1 MINEQAEF
9 SSFRDPSGFL
19 FYRNAVLFRQVNQC
33 YQKHYDWMMESKL
46 YEDLIAQKLIIPHEE
61 VPILDPPQPEMA
73 YKLIKPEKVEFIS
86 YPYEWTFHQLRSAA
100 LTTLRI
106 ARVALDHGMILKD
119 ASAYNLQF
127 HKGRWQLIDT
137 LSFEIY
143 QEGEPW
149 IAYQQFCRHFL
160 APLAMM
166 AYKDTRLGLASRIF
180 IDGIPLDLA
189 ASTLPFRT
197 KLRLGL
203 LTHIH
208 LHARSQKKYADKG
221 LAKQETQGKF
231 SQKALVGL
239 LDSLRN
245 SVKGLSMALPKT
257 EWADYYED
265 MNYSDEAFEE
275 KKAIVRAFIE
285 QVNPSMVWDLGANT
299 GEFSRL
305 ASEKGIFTVAFD
317 FDPGAVSQ
325 NYFRVRKNQ
334 DTRLLPLVMD
344 LKNPSPGLGWGHQER
359 QSLIDRGP
367 ADLVLALA
375 LVHHLAISNNVPLTR
390 LSNFFKRI
398 CQHLIIEFV
407 PKSDSQVQRLLQSRK
422 DIFDDYSVSS
432 FETAFEYNYDII
444 QRHSLS
450 GSERVLY
457 LMRAKDQ

>member
-1 MINEQAEF
+1 
-9 SSFRDPSGFL
+9 
-19 FYRNAVLFRQVNQC
+19 
-33 YQKHYDWMMESKL
+33 
-46 YEDLIAQKLIIPHEE
+46 
-61 VPILDPPQPEMA
+61 
-73 YKLIKPEKVEFIS
+73 
-86 YPYEWTFHQLRSAA
+86 
-100 LTTLRI
+100 
-106 ARVALDHGMILKD
+106 
-119 ASAYNLQF
+119 
-127 HKGRWQLIDT
+127 
-137 LSFEIY
+137 
-143 QEGEPW
+143 
-149 IAYQQFCRHFL
+149 
-160 APLAMM
+160 
-166 AYKDTRLGLASRIF
+166 
-180 IDGIPLDLA
+180 
-189 ASTLPFRT
+189 
-197 KLRLGL
+197 
-203 LTHIH
+203 
-208 LHARSQKKYADKG
+208 
-221 LAKQETQGKF
+221 
-231 SQKALVGL
+231 
-239 LDSLRN
+239 
-245 SVKGLSMALPKT
+245 
-257 EWADYYED
+257 
-265 MNYSDEAFEE
+265 
-275 KKAIVRAFIE
+275 
-285 QVNPSMVWDLGANT
+285 MVWDLGANT

-422 DIFDDYSVSS
+422 DIFDQYSVSS

-457 LMRAKDQ
+457 LMRAKD

>member
-1 MINEQAEF
+1 MNNEKMEF

-19 FYRNAVLFRQVNQC
+19 FYKNAVLYRQVNQA
-33 YQKHYDWMMESKL
+33 YKQHYDWMMESNL
-46 YEDLIAQKLIIPHEE
+46 YEDLISQRLIIPHEE
-61 VPILDPPQPEMA
+61 VKIFDPPQPELA
-73 YKLIKPEKVEFIS
+73 YKIIKPEMVDFIS

-106 ARVALDHGMILKD
+106 VRVALDHGMILKD

-127 HKGRWQLIDT
+127 HQGRWQLIDT

-160 APLAMM
+160 APLALMV
-166 AYKDTRLGLASRIF
+166 YKDMRLGLASRLF

-189 ASTLPFRT
+189 ASLLPFRS

-203 LTHIH
+203 LSHIH
-208 LHARSQKKYADKG
+208 LHAKSQKKYADQG
-221 LAKQETQGKF
+221 LTREETQGKF

-245 SVKGLSMALPKT
+245 SVKGLTISLPKT

-265 MNYSDEAFEE
+265 TNYSAGAFEE
-275 KKAIVRAFIE
+275 KKTVVSAFIE

-325 NYFRVRKNQ
+325 NYIQVRKNQ
-334 DTRLLPLVMD
+334 ETRLLPLVMD
-344 LKNPSPGLGWGHQER
+344 LKNPSPGLGWGNEER

-375 LVHHLAISNNVPLTR
+375 LVHHLAISNNVPLAR

-407 PKSDSQVQRLLQSRK
+407 PKSDSQVQRLLQSRR
-422 DIFDDYSVSS
+422 DIFDDYSVAN
-432 FETAFEYNYDII
+432 FEMAFEYNYDTL
-444 QRHSLS
+444 QKHPVA
-450 GSERVLY
+450 GSQRVLY
-457 LMRAKDQ
+457 LMRVKE